1 MAYMVNRDAPYSGLA
16 TLMNMRDNNPNT
28 QLAYV
33 PTRDVEMRY
42 DTIYNPSTGI
52 PQAVGLSSLSA
63 GGSVNPI
70 SPSYSN
76 PIANKADEV
85 ASYGRYGDTTLV
97 HMTPRE
103 VSGLASLGQLTIN
116 PDTGLPEAFS
126 LGNIIPILAN
136 IALGVATGGMSAP
149 MQMAVMAVLI

>member
-52 PQAVGLSSLSA
+52 PQAVGVSSFNEGGVIGSA
-63 GGSVNPI
+63 PPV
-70 SPSYSN
+70 
-76 PIANKADEV
+76 
-85 ASYGRYGDTTLV
+85 
-97 HMTPRE
+97 
-103 VSGLASLGQLTIN
+103 
-116 PDTGLPEAFS
+116 PEAEYMDKLENYKKS
-126 LGNIIPILAN
+126 CYLLYLVLLDLILMR
-136 IALGVATGGMSAP
+136 LHH
-149 MQMAVMAVLI
+149 

>member
-52 PQAVGLSSLSA
+52 PQAVGVSSFNEGGAIGSAPPVPEAEYMDKLGELQEKLLSTLPRPPRPNFNA
-63 GGSVNPI
+63 P
-70 SPSYSN
+70 SPL
-76 PIANKADEV
+76 A
-85 ASYGRYGDTTLV
+85 
-97 HMTPRE
+97 MTPMPMFD
-103 VSGLASLGQLTIN
+103 SSYTPSQ
-116 PDTGLPEAFS
+116 
-126 LGNIIPILAN
+126 
-136 IALGVATGGMSAP
+136 GGR
-149 MQMAVMAVLI
+149 